1 MVGPQS
7 PRYDEAQWF
16 LFDEPHEYPGCLTSQ
31 DDGLDGL
38 SESQDSTPLDSV
50 SHLSATSMTFLPSP
64 YILVE
69 VVRPLFLS
77 TCVLANFMSA

>member
-1 MVGPQS
+1 MV
-7 PRYDEAQWF
+7 F
-16 LFDEPHEYPGCLTSQ
+16 MVDEPHEYPGCLTSQ

-50 SHLSATSMTFLPSP
+50 SHLSATSVTLLPSA

-69 VVRPLFLS
+69 IVK
-77 TCVLANFMSA
+77 

>member
-1 MVGPQS
+1 MV
-7 PRYDEAQWF
+7 
-16 LFDEPHEYPGCLTSQ
+16 DEPHEYPGCLTSQ

-50 SHLSATSMTFLPSP
+50 SHLSAISVNFLPST

-69 VVRPLFLS
+69 IVK
-77 TCVLANFMSA
+77 

>member
-1 MVGPQS
+1 MAS
-7 PRYDEAQWF
+7 M
-16 LFDEPHEYPGCLTSQ
+16 FDELHEYPGCLTSQ

-50 SHLSATSMTFLPSP
+50 SHLSATSVTFLPSA

-69 VVRPLFLS
+69 IVRPLLLS
-77 TCVLANFMSA
+77 TCVLANGMST